1 MTNKRKE
8 MFKSQ
13 MKRQELDAI
22 WDTVIRRIERRQSMA
37 AKEILDE
44 VQVLPEQRREL
55 MRFINCFFDALER
68 RGYVMES
75 MHGAANRV
83 TPFNACVVLPSA
95 LEVAAH
101 ENSGID

>member
-22 WDTVIRRIERRQSMA
+22 WDTVIRRIECRQSMT

-44 VQVLPEQRREL
+44 VQVLPEQRRGL
-55 MRFINCFFDALER
+55 VRFINYLFDALEQK
-68 RGYVMES
+68 GYVMGS
-75 MHGAANRV
+75 MHGATNRV
-83 TPFNACVVLPSA
+83 TPFNAFVVLPPPY
-95 LEVAAH
+95 EVTAD
-101 ENSGID
+101 ENRGID

>member
-22 WDTVIRRIERRQSMA
+22 WDTVIRLIERRQSMT

-44 VQVLPEQRREL
+44 VQVLP
-55 MRFINCFFDALER
+55 
-68 RGYVMES
+68 
-75 MHGAANRV
+75 
-83 TPFNACVVLPSA
+83 
-95 LEVAAH
+95 
-101 ENSGID
+101 

>member
-1 MTNKRKE
+1 M
-8 MFKSQ
+8 
-13 MKRQELDAI
+13 DAI
-22 WDTVIRRIERRQSMA
+22 WDTVIRRIQRRQSMT

-44 VQVLPEQRREL
+44 VQVLPEQPREL
-55 MRFINCFFDALER
+55 VRFINCLFDALER

-83 TPFNACVVLPSA
+83 TPFNACVVLASA

-101 ENSGID
+101 ENSGDG